1 MAIRAVVKRG
11 CASPCGVIVACQ
23 FEERDRV
30 FIDGPHVVVRTING
44 DELPQDA
51 YPA

>member
-1 MAIRAVVKRG
+1 MRQPVRL
-11 CASPCGVIVACQ
+11 IVACQ

-44 DELPQDA
+44 DEPPQAA